1 MLGAIIGDIV
11 GSRHEFNNYLA
22 KDFAFLTDRCVPT
35 DDTVMT
41 VAVADALL
49 KCGGDWSDLSRQA
62 VASMQ
67 GIGRNYPDCGYGR
80 SFIRW
85 MFSDDPRPYHSFGN
99 GSAMRVSAVAW
110 AAKSLEEC
118 KELSR
123 KVTVVSHDHPEGIK
137 GAEATAVATWMALH
151 GAAKEEILARVERD
165 YYRLDFT
172 IDQIRPTYIHNE
184 TCQNSVPQA
193 LEAFA
198 EGRDYEDVIRTAVSL
213 GGDSD
218 TIAAIA
224 GAVAEAYYGIPA
236 ALREE
241 VLRGFLDERLAWV
254 VRAFEAKYGTKT
266 IGGE

>member
-22 KDFAFLTDRCVPT
+22 KDFELLNDDCMPT

-41 VAVADALL
+41 IAVADALL
-49 KCGGDWSDLSRQA
+49 KCDGDWSSLSRQA

-67 GIGRNYPDCGYGR
+67 GIGRKYPDCGYGS
-80 SFIRW
+80 SFIYW
-85 MFSDDPRPYHSFGN
+85 MFTNDPQPYNSFGN

-110 AAKSLEEC
+110 VAKSLEEC

-123 KVTVVSHDHPEGIK
+123 KVTVVSHNHPEGIK

-151 GAAKEEILARVERD
+151 GATKEEILTCINRD
-165 YYRLDFT
+165 YYKLDFT
-172 IDQIRPTYIHNE
+172 IDQIRPTYVHNE

-198 EGRDYEDVIRTAVSL
+198 EGKDYEDVIRTAVSL

-224 GAVAEAYYGIPA
+224 GAVAEAYYGIPV
-236 ALREE
+236 ALR
-241 VLRGFLDERLAWV
+241 
-254 VRAFEAKYGTKT
+254 
-266 IGGE
+266 